1 MCLYGELLAL
11 DSEVRDSPPA
21 RTPICLHSRQHSGA
35 TGDAFSYAKALVTPS
50 SVSTAGLPDESS
62 SVRKAASARTIN
74 HKGTPMKKSLR
85 ERLFGP
91 RDVRDSNATALKKES
106 ALAKINEPD
115 PGAKPRARRTV
126 GLTEARLRAANQQ
139 SWMTSGKGWSDF
151 LGRFTRP
158 SRS

>member
-1 MCLYGELLAL
+1 
-11 DSEVRDSPPA
+11 
-21 RTPICLHSRQHSGA
+21 
-35 TGDAFSYAKALVTPS
+35 
-50 SVSTAGLPDESS
+50 
-62 SVRKAASARTIN
+62 
-74 HKGTPMKKSLR
+74 MKMNLR

-91 RDVRDSNATALKKES
+91 RDVRDAGAIELKKEKT
-106 ALAKINEPD
+106 LAKINEPD
-115 PGAKPRARRTV
+115 PGAKPRVRRTV

>member
-1 MCLYGELLAL
+1 
-11 DSEVRDSPPA
+11 
-21 RTPICLHSRQHSGA
+21 
-35 TGDAFSYAKALVTPS
+35 
-50 SVSTAGLPDESS
+50 
-62 SVRKAASARTIN
+62 
-74 HKGTPMKKSLR
+74 MKKSLR
-85 ERLFGP
+85 ERLLGP
-91 RDVRDSNATALKKES
+91 RDVRDSNAAALKKES

-115 PGAKPRARRTV
+115 PGAKPRTRRTV

>member
-1 MCLYGELLAL
+1 
-11 DSEVRDSPPA
+11 
-21 RTPICLHSRQHSGA
+21 
-35 TGDAFSYAKALVTPS
+35 
-50 SVSTAGLPDESS
+50 
-62 SVRKAASARTIN
+62 
-74 HKGTPMKKSLR
+74 MKKSLR

-91 RDVRDSNATALKKES
+91 RDVRDSNAAALKKES
-106 ALAKINEPD
+106 VLAKINEPD
-115 PGAKPRARRTV
+115 PGAKPRVRRTV